1 VCGHCCSLAALP
13 PDALAATLAVVRRA
27 GITVVSLPLVN
38 EWTQDRD
45 PARART
51 PRWRGLPPLLEL
63 AAAGVPVALASD
75 NVRDQFYPYGD
86 YDLLEVLGRATRL
99 AHLDTPHGAWP
110 AAVTRT
116 PADAMGLTHRGRL
129 AVGGGADFVA
139 FRARAYS
146 ELFARPQADRTVV
159 RGGRAIAPPLPD
171 YEDLYSA
178 AASVAPP
185 RGFGGAGY
193 DGRLSP
199 APSLNGGGDGL
210 PPLTQVSAG
219 GAGPRGLE
227 GGVVTDAL
235 RRGRSG
241 GRLATVPETRAPRDG
256 VRLAAAAAVGA
267 AVGGG
272 VAYVWLGRKK

>member
-1 VCGHCCSLAALP
+1 M
-13 PDALAATLAVVRRA
+13 RQA
-27 GITVVSLPLVN
+27 GVTIVSLPLVN

-45 PARART
+45 PAGRRT
-51 PRWRGLPPLLEL
+51 PRWRGVPPLLEL
-63 AAAGVPVALASD
+63 AAASVPVALASD

-86 YDLLEVLGRATRL
+86 LDMLAVLARATQL
-99 AHLDTPHGAWP
+99 AHLDTPYGAWP

-116 PADAMGLTHRGRL
+116 PADAMRLPHLGRI
-129 AVGGGADFVA
+129 AVGQPAHCVV

-146 ELFARPQADRTVV
+146 ELFSRPQADRIVV
-159 RGGRAIAPPLPD
+159 RNGRAIGARVPD

-199 APSLNGGGDGL
+199 APSGGLDGS
-210 PPLTQVSAG
+210 VSARPNG
-219 GAGPRGLE
+219 RARGLE
-227 GGVVTDAL
+227 GGVITDARSL
-235 RRGRSG
+235 HGSRRGKKLSP
-241 GRLATVPETRAPRDG
+241 VPENAGSDA

-267 AVGGG
+267 GVGAG
-272 VAYVWLGRKK
+272 VAWALLRHK